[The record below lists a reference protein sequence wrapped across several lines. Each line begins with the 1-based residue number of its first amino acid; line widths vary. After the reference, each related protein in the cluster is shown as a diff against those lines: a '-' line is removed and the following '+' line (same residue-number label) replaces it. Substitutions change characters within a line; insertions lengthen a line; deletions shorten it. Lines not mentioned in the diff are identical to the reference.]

1 MSESMPNLAEK
12 HGFIDT
18 QSMSHHLRDCLVDLE
33 DAVNHVCERA
43 MVKPITEIASDDLK
57 YGFSAV
63 LQIIEKLETHYEEKV
78 ESLED
83 ELAEMHKTYTRMA
96 LKIHTGK

>member
-1 MSESMPNLAEK
+1 MSESIPNLAEK

-33 DAVNHVCERA
+33 DAVNDVCERSA
-43 MVKPITEIASDDLK
+43 KVEDDLK

-96 LKIHTGK
+96 LKIN